1 MKSKDGK
8 IFLEALEELEREKG
22 IDKEVLLQTVEQ
34 ALLVAYKKNH
44 GDEEKIE
51 VEINRETGDVK
62 LFEIKT
68 VVSEEDLYDA
78 ALEISVEDAQDHK
91 KKAKLGDI
99 VKIEINCE
107 DFRRNAIQNGKQI
120 VIQKVRESEKQY
132 IYDKFKD
139 KEFDIIT
146 GIIRRID
153 DKKNI
158 FIEFYGAEAI
168 LTPAEQSPS
177 DAYKVGDRIK
187 VYLSEVEKTSR
198 FPRII
203 ISRKSDGLLKKLFE
217 LEIPEI
223 SNGIIEVK
231 AVAREAG
238 SRAKVAVYSD
248 DKNID
253 TVGACIGQRGLRIK
267 NIVDELNGEKIDIVN
282 WKESIEEFVS
292 AVLSPAKVKS
302 VEVLEDKSTAR
313 VIVDDS
319 QLSLAIGKN
328 GQNARLAAKL
338 TGMRI
343 DIKTDTQEKN
353 AAQENREVKH
363 ANEELKNNSENQ
375 KKEEEVIKD
384 RIIKEKINKEEIV
397 KEETIKEEIIKEEII
412 KEEEIKEEEI
422 KEEEI
427 KEEIIKEK
435 IIKEKITKEKK
446 PKKEAKKKNG
456 E

>member
-8 IFLEALEELEREKG
+8 VFLEALEELEREKG
-22 IDKEVLLQTVEQ
+22 IDKDVLLQTVEQ

-62 LFEIKT
+62 LYEIKT
-68 VVSEEDLYDA
+68 VVNEEDLYDA
-78 ALEISVEDAQDHK
+78 ALEISVEDAQDYK

-120 VIQKVRESEKQY
+120 VIQKVRESEKQFLF
-132 IYDKFKD
+132 DKFKD

-158 FIEFYGAEAI
+158 FIEFYGGPEAI
-168 LTPAEQSPS
+168 LTPVEQSPS

-198 FPRII
+198 FPKII
-203 ISRKSDGLLKKLFE
+203 ISRKNDGLLRKLFE

-223 SNGIIEVK
+223 SNGTIEVK

-238 SRAKVAVYSD
+238 SRAKVAVYSS

-282 WKESIEEFVS
+282 WRESVEEFVS

-343 DIKTDTQEKN
+343 DIKTESQEKSGDQEKGDQEKN
-353 AAQENREVKH
+353 SEKEK
-363 ANEELKNNSENQ
+363 NEDKEIPESKNVDEKSENSSEDPKKFEDPEKSEDLEKLEDSK
-375 KKEEEVIKD
+375 KKEKTSKEKTLKEKTS
-384 RIIKEKINKEEIV
+384 KEKISKEKTQNKE
-397 KEETIKEEIIKEEII
+397 
-412 KEEEIKEEEI
+412 
-422 KEEEI
+422 
-427 KEEIIKEK
+427 
-435 IIKEKITKEKK
+435 
-446 PKKEAKKKNG
+446 ARKKKG